1 MVYTPALEQKPHL
14 WMVRAVSVG
23 HAGTNS
29 FINCLRILI
38 GAGALVP
45 SGISEQLFCEHLG
58 GNLDKVSLSSLLSA
72 NGATAKRTMQSI
84 GEVKIRIRFTNM
96 NLIFSGS
103 AVILKNVSFPLIF
116 GVNFLKY
123 NSLSPFL
130 APNTAKLVHTPTQQ
144 SQVLNNPS
152 QEF

>member
-1 MVYTPALEQKPHL
+1 MQVQIH
-14 WMVRAVSVG
+14 S
-23 HAGTNS
+23 
-29 FINCLRILI
+29 LI
-38 GAGALVP
+38 VQEL

-103 AVILKNVSFPLIF
+103 AVILKNLSLPLIL

-123 NSLSPFL
+123 NSLIPFL
-130 APNTAKLVHTPTQQ
+130 APKGTL
-144 SQVLNNPS
+144 
-152 QEF
+152 

>member
-1 MVYTPALEQKPHL
+1 MLFTPALDQKPHL
-14 WMVRAVSVG
+14 SMVRAVSVG

-29 FINCLRILI
+29 FINCPRILI
-38 GAGALVP
+38 GTGALVP

-58 GNLDKVSLSSLLSA
+58 GNLDKVSLTSLLSV

-103 AVILKNVSFPLIF
+103 AVSFPLIF

-130 APNTAKLVHTPTQQ
+130 APNMAKLVHTPTQQ